1 MKRSMDTGRL
11 ASELAGLPGLDRTG
25 LVEQWRNL
33 YGTEPPAYISRS
45 LLIRA
50 IAYRLQENALGG
62 LKPSTR
68 RFLAQV
74 AENAFA
80 GRQPPISP
88 STIKPGTRLLREWH
102 GVTHEVIVREDS
114 VTYAGKNY
122 RSLSEVA
129 RTITGAR
136 WSGPRFFGLK
146 GAT

>member
-1 MKRSMDTGRL
+1 MKRSMDAGRL
-11 ASELAGLPGLDRTG
+11 ASELAGLSGLDRTA
-25 LVEQWRNL
+25 LVEQWRSL

-74 AENAFA
+74 AENAST
-80 GRQPPISP
+80 GRQAPASP
-88 STIKPGTRLLREWH
+88 STIKPGTQLLREWH
-102 GVTHEVIVREDS
+102 GVTHEVIVREDG